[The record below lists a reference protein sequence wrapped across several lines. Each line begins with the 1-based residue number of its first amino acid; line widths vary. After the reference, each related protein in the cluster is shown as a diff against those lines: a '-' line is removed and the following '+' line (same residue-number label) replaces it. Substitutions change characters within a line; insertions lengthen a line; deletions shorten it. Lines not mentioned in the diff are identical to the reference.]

1 MYRLSCKYMIP
12 KNITLNGETV
22 LVTGAVGFI
31 GSHLIKRLFQDYP
44 DIHIVGIDSMEGYCY
59 HDSYIKARRQ
69 QEIEKMNRDWTFIN
83 ANIADK
89 NLMSYLFHKIENR
102 VSIVIHLA
110 AQDVIRRDMYDPD
123 AYIKSNLLGFY
134 NVIEMCHLCR
144 VRHLIYASSNAVY
157 GNNIKMPDSE
167 EDCTEHP
174 LSLYATT
181 KKSNEL
187 MAYAY
192 CHMYD
197 MTCTGLRFFTV
208 YGPDGRPD
216 TEYFQFADL
225 MRTGQQIDLYN
236 YGRDFLYID
245 DAVEGIL
252 HVMLGE
258 RENRLEPSK
267 IVDIDLDSPRDFGH
281 YRPRAQHI
289 VYNIGSGQPVSML
302 DFTRMLA
309 DALSHEGVLP
319 KDYNLDSHLNIMSP
333 RYGDVINSCA
343 DYRLLEIH
351 TGFTPRISLQYGLR
365 NFAKWYAANF
375 EKWHAENFIQC
386 K

>member
-12 KNITLNGETV
+12 KNISLNGETV

-44 DIHIVGIDSMEGYCY
+44 DIHIVGIDSMEGHCY
-59 HDSYIKARRQ
+59 HDASIKARRQ
-69 QEIEKMNRDWTFIN
+69 REIEQMNGDWTFID
-83 ANIADK
+83 ANVADK
-89 NLMSYLFHKIENR
+89 NLMIYLFHKIENI
-102 VSIVIHLA
+102 SIVIHLA

-123 AYIKSNLLGFY
+123 VYIKSNLLGFY

-157 GNNIKMPDSE
+157 GNNIKMPNSE

-174 LSLYATT
+174 LSLYAAT

-187 MAYAY
+187 IAYAY
-192 CHMYD
+192 SRMYD

-216 TEYFQFADL
+216 MEYFQFADL
-225 MRTGQQIDLYN
+225 MRTGSKIDLYN
-236 YGRDFLYID
+236 YGNNGRDFLYID

-258 RENRLEPSK
+258 RENRLVLSN
-267 IVDIDLDSPRDFGH
+267 IDVDLDGPKDFRH
-281 YRPRAQHI
+281 YLPRAQHI

-309 DALSHEGVLP
+309 DALVHEGVLP
-319 KDYNLDSHLNIMSP
+319 KDYNLDSHLNLMPP
-333 RYGDVINSCA
+333 RHGDVIINSCA
-343 DYRLLEIH
+343 DYRLLESH
-351 TGFTPRISLQYGLR
+351 TGFAPRTSLQYGLR
-365 NFAKWYAANF
+365 NFAKW
-375 EKWHAENFIQC
+375 HAENFIQC

>member
-1 MYRLSCKYMIP
+1 MIP
-12 KNITLNGETV
+12 KNISLNGETV

-59 HDSYIKARRQ
+59 HDASIKARRQ
-69 QEIEKMNRDWTFIN
+69 HEIEQMNGDWTFIN
-83 ANIADK
+83 ANVADK

-102 VSIVIHLA
+102 ISIVIHLA

-157 GNNIKMPDSE
+157 GNNIKMPNSE

-174 LSLYATT
+174 LSLYAAT

-187 MAYAY
+187 IAYAY
-192 CHMYD
+192 SHMYD

-216 TEYFQFADL
+216 MEYFQFADL
-225 MRTGQQIDLYN
+225 MRTDSKIDLYN

-258 RENRLEPSK
+258 RENRLDLSN
-267 IVDIDLDSPRDFGH
+267 IDVDLDCPKDFRH
-281 YRPRAQHI
+281 YIPRAQHI
-289 VYNIGSGQPVSML
+289 VYNIGSGQPASIL
-302 DFTRMLA
+302 DFTLMLA
-309 DALSHEGVLP
+309 DALVHEGVLP
-319 KDYNLDSHLNIMSP
+319 KDYNLASHLNLMPP
-333 RYGDVINSCA
+333 RYGDVIINSCA
-343 DYRLLEIH
+343 DYRLLESH
-351 TGFTPRISLQYGLR
+351 TGFTPRTSLQYGLR
-365 NFAKWYAANF
+365 NFAKWYA
-375 EKWHAENFIQC
+375 ENFIQC

>member
-12 KNITLNGETV
+12 KNISLNGETV

-59 HDSYIKARRQ
+59 RDASIKARRQ
-69 QEIEKMNRDWTFIN
+69 REIEQMNGDWTFID
-83 ANIADK
+83 ANVADK
-89 NLMSYLFHKIENR
+89 NLMIYLFHKIENR
-102 VSIVIHLA
+102 ISIVIHLA
-110 AQDVIRRDMYDPD
+110 AQDVIRRDMYDHD

-157 GNNIKMPDSE
+157 GNNIKMPNSE

-174 LSLYATT
+174 LSLYAAT

-187 MAYAY
+187 IAYAY
-192 CHMYD
+192 SRMYD

-216 TEYFQFADL
+216 MEYFQFADL
-225 MRTGQQIDLYN
+225 MRAGSKIDLYN
-236 YGRDFLYID
+236 YGNNGRDFLYID

-258 RENRLEPSK
+258 RENRLDLSNT
-267 IVDIDLDSPRDFGH
+267 DIDLDSPKDFRH
-281 YRPRAQHI
+281 YLPRAQHI

-309 DALSHEGVLP
+309 DALVHEGVLP
-319 KDYNLDSHLNIMSP
+319 KDYNLDSHLNLMPP
-333 RYGDVINSCA
+333 RYGDVIINSCA
-343 DYRLLEIH
+343 DYRLLESH
-351 TGFTPRISLQYGLR
+351 TGFTPRTSLQYGLR
-365 NFAKWYAANF
+365 NFAKW
-375 EKWHAENFIQC
+375 HAENFIQC